1 MLTSVA
7 ILIGVGVVLLSFGL
21 FIYLHGNQGA
31 SMIVGFMGFLVICI
45 SSAVQNNHE
54 TKLLQNEQVKSCEV
68 KR

>member
-1 MLTSVA
+1 MLA

-21 FIYLHGNQGA
+21 FIYLHGNQGGA

-68 KR
+68 KQ